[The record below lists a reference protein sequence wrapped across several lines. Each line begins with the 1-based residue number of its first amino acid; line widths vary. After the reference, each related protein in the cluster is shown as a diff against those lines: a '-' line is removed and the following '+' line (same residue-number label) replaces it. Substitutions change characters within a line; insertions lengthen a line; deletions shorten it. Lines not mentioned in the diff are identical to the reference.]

1 MKRPQ
6 ILDHKFFH
14 LLDPVTDYID
24 SGRFFRQPLM
34 WLYYIIGVLTA
45 LVPFY
50 AIYKFAD
57 LLKWL
62 DGGDVFRAILVW
74 LIFTAVCVGLMLL
87 MFNRAGRLNALMPTD
102 SKFVAIPAIANIIRT
117 FGEYLGLFIGIFFPL
132 AMIIAADSRIA
143 YELDIYEASL
153 AQFIYLIISGFLLI
167 VFTRFLSEAIL
178 AIAEIANKTDR
189 IARNTNPRRD

>member
-1 MKRPQ
+1 MERPQ

-34 WLYYIIGVLTA
+34 WLYYIIGALTA
-45 LVPFY
+45 LFPLY
-50 AIYKFAD
+50 ALYVLCDEA
-57 LLKWL
+57 KWL
-62 DGGDVFRAILVW
+62 DASDICRAIFLW
-74 LIFTAVCVGLMLL
+74 LILTAVCVGLMLL
-87 MFNRAGRLNALMPTD
+87 MFNRASRLKTLMPTD

-117 FGEYLGLFIGIFFPL
+117 FGEYFGIFIGVFYSL
-132 AMIIAADSRIA
+132 AVLFTLDSSLSYMIGIYGGAVQFLYFIIA
-143 YELDIYEASL
+143 
-153 AQFIYLIISGFLLI
+153 GFLLI